1 MAIKFPEKLDLV
13 GQKDLELFSAETVE
27 IINCLRK
34 NEQNEQIDYLS
45 LKTEVEEINSEN
57 EKEFESC
64 IRELKTL
71 AIKDK
76 LDKISQEI
84 KKAEQN
90 KNTDKVQELVQQFN
104 QYSKS
109 WNDLEISEV

>member
-1 MAIKFPEKLDLV
+1 M
-13 GQKDLELFSAETVE
+13 
-27 IINCLRK
+27 
-34 NEQNEQIDYLS
+34 
-45 LKTEVEEINSEN
+45 
-57 EKEFESC
+57 EFQDC
-64 IRELKTL
+64 FKKLKTL
-71 AIKDK
+71 VIKDK

-90 KNTDKVQELVQQFN
+90 KNIDKVQELVQQFN